1 MTILRVFWIDE
12 EKGETGMNKS
22 DTDTLIARD
31 ERICSDPHQQFTGKT
46 NHEDTNLLAAF
57 CVKNKGGCEMFLVYT
72 HQKKWAGFSVVEV
85 LVGISVV
92 ALLLGF
98 LLPAVQRVRET
109 GRRLS
114 CQNNLKQIG
123 LATAQFAAVHRDRL
137 PPGRIQKGNFKT
149 VSWSSFF
156 LEFMDN
162 VDRQATWEPVI
173 DPEIITN
180 DTRLFMNADF
190 RSPINHKA
198 TTTKI
203 QQYLCPSVSR
213 EELSRYNDTISESG
227 DFYGM
232 ACIDYS
238 GNAGVN
244 PNEAHYLDHNG
255 LPYPSNTGVLLL
267 RQVGSLNEGVPYQS
281 ITDGLSK
288 TILIFEWSGVGLG
301 GGQARGVW
309 ASGLNCNYVGH
320 RQRNVS
326 LINPPPAKVWKAGPN
341 VPMFSDHPGGVNVLM
356 CDGSVRYLVART
368 ENHIVLALLTRAS
381 GEVMEGRY

>member
-1 MTILRVFWIDE
+1 
-12 EKGETGMNKS
+12 
-22 DTDTLIARD
+22 
-31 ERICSDPHQQFTGKT
+31 
-46 NHEDTNLLAAF
+46 
-57 CVKNKGGCEMFLVYT
+57 MFLGYS

-85 LVGISVV
+85 LVAIVLV
-92 ALLLGF
+92 ALLVSL

-156 LEFMDN
+156 LQFMDD
-162 VDRQATWEPVI
+162 VARQATWEPVI
-173 DPEIITN
+173 DPELITN
-180 DTRLFMNADF
+180 DTRRFMNADL

-203 QQYLCPSVSR
+203 RQYLCPSVTR
-213 EELSRYNDTISESG
+213 EESSRHNGRISESG
-227 DFYGM
+227 DFYEM

-244 PNEAHYLDHNG
+244 PNEVHYFDHRG
-255 LPYPSNTGVLLL
+255 CPYPSNTGVLLL
-267 RQVGSLNEGVPYQS
+267 REVSSLSEGVPYQS

-288 TILIFEWSGVGLG
+288 TILVFEWSGVGLG

-320 RQRNVS
+320 AHRKVS
-326 LINPPPAKVWKAGPN
+326 LINPLPAKVWEAGPN
-341 VPMFSDHPGGVNVLM
+341 VPMFSDHPGGVNIVL
-356 CDGSVRYLVART
+356 CDGSVRYLAAST
-368 ENHIVLALLTRAS
+368 EGQVVLALLTRAS
-381 GEVMEGRY
+381 GEPTGSHG

>member
-1 MTILRVFWIDE
+1 
-12 EKGETGMNKS
+12 
-22 DTDTLIARD
+22 
-31 ERICSDPHQQFTGKT
+31 
-46 NHEDTNLLAAF
+46 
-57 CVKNKGGCEMFLVYT
+57 MFLIYT

-85 LVGISVV
+85 LVGIAIVT
-92 ALLLGF
+92 LLLGF

-123 LATAQFAAVHRDRL
+123 LATAQFASVHNDHL
-137 PPGRIQKGNFKT
+137 PPGRIQKRNFKT

-156 LEFMDN
+156 LEFMGN
-162 VDRQATWEPVI
+162 VDRQATWKPVI
-173 DPEIITN
+173 DPERVTN
-180 DTRLFMNADF
+180 DNRLFMNADF

-203 QQYLCPSVSR
+203 RQYLCPSVSL
-213 EELSRYNDTISESG
+213 EESSRHNGAISESG

-244 PNEAHYLDHNG
+244 PNEAHYLDHRG
-255 LPYPSNTGVLLL
+255 YSYPSNTGVLLL
-267 RQVGSLNEGVPYQS
+267 QEVASLSEGVPYQS

-288 TILIFEWSGVGLG
+288 TILVFEWSGVGLG

-320 RQRNVS
+320 AERDVA

-341 VPMFSDHPGGVNVLM
+341 VPMFSDHPAGVNVLM
-356 CDGSVRYLVART
+356 CDGSVQHLV
-368 ENHIVLALLTRAS
+368 ENMDHQVVLAMLTRAS
-381 GEVMEGRY
+381 GEVVHDR

>member
-1 MTILRVFWIDE
+1 ML
-12 EKGETGMNKS
+12 
-22 DTDTLIARD
+22 LI
-31 ERICSDPHQQFTGKT
+31 STQQKR
-46 NHEDTNLLAAF
+46 
-57 CVKNKGGCEMFLVYT
+57 
-72 HQKKWAGFSVVEV
+72 WAGFSVIELLVAAAV
-85 LVGISVV
+85 VVLLVG
-92 ALLLGF
+92 LLL
-98 LLPAVQRVRET
+98 PVVQRVRET

-123 LATAQFAAVHRDRL
+123 LATTQFASAHRDRL

-156 LEFMDN
+156 LEFMDH
-162 VDRQATWEPVI
+162 VDRQATWAPVT
-173 DPEIITN
+173 DADRVTH
-180 DTRLFMNADF
+180 DTRLFLNADF
-190 RSPINHKA
+190 RSQVNHKA

-203 QQYLCPSVSR
+203 RQYLCPSVSR
-213 EELSRYNDTISESG
+213 EESSRHNDIISESG

-244 PNEAHYLDHNG
+244 PNEAHYSDHHG
-255 LPYPSNTGVLLL
+255 HPYPSNTGVLLL
-267 RQVGSLNEGVPYQS
+267 REVSGLSEGVPYRW

-320 RQRNVS
+320 PHRNVS
-326 LINPPPAKVWKAGPN
+326 LINPPPAKVWEAGPN
-341 VPMFSDHPGGVNVLM
+341 VPMFSDHPGGVNIVL
-356 CDGSVRYLVART
+356 CDGSVRYLAAST

-381 GEVMEGRY
+381 EEVVGSSG

>member
-1 MTILRVFWIDE
+1 M
-12 EKGETGMNKS
+12 
-22 DTDTLIARD
+22 
-31 ERICSDPHQQFTGKT
+31 
-46 NHEDTNLLAAF
+46 
-57 CVKNKGGCEMFLVYT
+57 LVVYNN
-72 HQKKWAGFSVVEV
+72 QKKWAGFSVVEV
-85 LVGISVV
+85 LVCIALV
-92 ALLLGF
+92 ALLVGL
-98 LLPAVQRVRET
+98 LLPAVQRVREA

-162 VDRQATWEPVI
+162 VDRQATWEPVV
-173 DPEIITN
+173 DPERITN

-203 QQYLCPSVSR
+203 GQYLCPSVSR
-213 EELSRYNDTISESG
+213 EESSRHNGRIRELG
-227 DFYGM
+227 DFYEM

-244 PNEAHYLDHNG
+244 PNELRYFDHRG
-255 LPYPSNTGVLLL
+255 YSYPSNTGVLLL
-267 RQVGSLNEGVPYQS
+267 REVGSLSEGVPYQS

-288 TILIFEWSGVGLG
+288 TILVFEWSGVGLG

-320 RQRNVS
+320 AHRNVS
-326 LINPPPAKVWKAGPN
+326 LINPLPAKVWVAGPN
-341 VPMFSDHPGGVNVLM
+341 VPMFSDHPGGVNILL
-356 CDGSVRYLVART
+356 CDGSVRYLAAST
-368 ENHIVLALLTRAS
+368 EGHVVLALLTRAS
-381 GEVMEGRY
+381 GEPTGSHG